1 MRTPVW
7 WVTALVRL
15 YPREY
20 RERHATEL
28 VNAMHACVD
37 RERQR
42 GVNNCLTT
50 ARLVLDAV
58 SASILVRRDLR
69 RSHRLLH
76 ISPGD
81 SLMQCILYDLRYSM
95 RAIARAP
102 LFSLLVIVTLALA
115 IGANTAIFSVV
126 NGVLLRSLPFEN
138 PDRLVL
144 LYKGVSAQLV
154 FGFSA
159 PDFVAFRE
167 RARSYQAVAAYR
179 TVDFELSGV
188 ATPERIKAARISAS
202 LLDVLGVRPALGRA
216 FTNEEDTGRQPV
228 AILSDALW
236 RRSFGAAPSVIGN
249 PIILDRRAYTIVGVM
264 PAHAPFPYRG
274 PRLNTVPAAVF
285 VPISFS
291 DIELRAFGSM
301 YNNTVVAR
309 LKPGVTIEQ
318 ARAEAAAISRQVG
331 AELYPADLRELGS
344 SLTTPVT
351 AMQDEIVGNVRRL
364 LYVLLAAVGVVLL
377 IACAD
382 IACLMLTRVAGRE
395 RELAIRTAL
404 GAGRGRVMRLML
416 METGVLATVGTALG
430 VVLAWW
436 GQRALLAAAPVEIP
450 RAQEIAFD
458 GRVLAFTVAV
468 SVAAALLTGLLPAW
482 EASRRD
488 SNAALKEGGRPGGA
502 GSVRQRRIFA
512 GLVTLQFAGALVLLA
527 AGGLLMRSFVRLMT
541 VDPGFKSDHVV
552 SAATS
557 LPAVS
562 YPTGA
567 DVRLFYTRLL
577 ESARQLPGVTAVGAA
592 TDLPLTVRE
601 RRVFT
606 MESPPAATAMLPR
619 GVANDWIMGEYFEAL
634 GVRIVSG
641 RPLSDAD
648 TLVSEPV
655 VVVNE
660 TMARRYWPGEDPIGR
675 RLAWGNPTTHGA
687 WMRIVGVIG
696 DIKQAGL
703 AAPTEPQT
711 WQPWAQVSDQ
721 ALGSNVVGIFRSMRL
736 MVRSQVPPASL
747 ASAIRERVRVLDP
760 ALPVTEVQTLDDVVA
775 ASAAPQRFNATLLG
789 GFAGIALLL
798 AAVGI
803 GGVLAITVSRRTQE
817 IGVRL
822 ALGADAAGVVRMVIR
837 QGMTLVA
844 AGLAIGLPIAF
855 ATTRM
860 LTSLLFETTPHDLV
874 AFTGATSVL
883 CLVACAAC
891 AAPAVRAS
899 RVDPMR
905 ALRID

>member
-1 MRTPVW
+1 
-7 WVTALVRL
+7 
-15 YPREY
+15 
-20 RERHATEL
+20 
-28 VNAMHACVD
+28 
-37 RERQR
+37 
-42 GVNNCLTT
+42 
-50 ARLVLDAV
+50 
-58 SASILVRRDLR
+58 
-69 RSHRLLH
+69 
-76 ISPGD
+76 
-81 SLMQCILYDLRYSM
+81 
-95 RAIARAP
+95 
-102 LFSLLVIVTLALA
+102 
-115 IGANTAIFSVV
+115 
-126 NGVLLRSLPFEN
+126 
-138 PDRLVL
+138 
-144 LYKGVSAQLV
+144 
-154 FGFSA
+154 
-159 PDFVAFRE
+159 
-167 RARSYQAVAAYR
+167 
-179 TVDFELSGV
+179 
-188 ATPERIKAARISAS
+188 
-202 LLDVLGVRPALGRA
+202 
-216 FTNEEDTGRQPV
+216 
-228 AILSDALW
+228 
-236 RRSFGAAPSVIGN
+236 
-249 PIILDRRAYTIVGVM
+249 
-264 PAHAPFPYRG
+264 
-274 PRLNTVPAAVF
+274 
-285 VPISFS
+285 
-291 DIELRAFGSM
+291 
-301 YNNTVVAR
+301 
-309 LKPGVTIEQ
+309 
-318 ARAEAAAISRQVG
+318 
-331 AELYPADLRELGS
+331 
-344 SLTTPVT
+344 
-351 AMQDEIVGNVRRL
+351 
-364 LYVLLAAVGVVLL
+364 
-377 IACAD
+377 
-382 IACLMLTRVAGRE
+382 
-395 RELAIRTAL
+395 
-404 GAGRGRVMRLML
+404 
-416 METGVLATVGTALG
+416 
-430 VVLAWW
+430 
-436 GQRALLAAAPVEIP
+436 
-450 RAQEIAFD
+450 
-458 GRVLAFTVAV
+458 
-468 SVAAALLTGLLPAW
+468 
-482 EASRRD
+482 
-488 SNAALKEGGRPGGA
+488 
-502 GSVRQRRIFA
+502 
-512 GLVTLQFAGALVLLA
+512 
-527 AGGLLMRSFVRLMT
+527 
-541 VDPGFKSDHVV
+541 
-552 SAATS
+552 
-557 LPAVS
+557 
-562 YPTGA
+562 
-567 DVRLFYTRLL
+567 
-577 ESARQLPGVTAVGAA
+577 
-592 TDLPLTVRE
+592 
-601 RRVFT
+601 VFT

-675 RLAWGNPTTHGA
+675 RLAWGNPTTHGP